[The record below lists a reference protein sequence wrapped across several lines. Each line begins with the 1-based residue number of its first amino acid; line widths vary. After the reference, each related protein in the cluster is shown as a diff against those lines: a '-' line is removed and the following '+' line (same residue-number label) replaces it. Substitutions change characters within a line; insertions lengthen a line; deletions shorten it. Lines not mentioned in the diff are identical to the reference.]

1 MLWTSISI
9 TLAEIKQKEV
19 RAITKVPYWSK
30 VSVCVCLFFLG
41 IESNGVFSLKPNR
54 NIVERAKLK
63 ILDGPVGKARC
74 LKQSK
79 EMGF

>member
-1 MLWTSISI
+1 M
-9 TLAEIKQKEV
+9 K
-19 RAITKVPYWSK
+19 RSK
-30 VSVCVCLFFLG
+30 SFFLG

-63 ILDGPVGKARC
+63 ILDGPVSKARC

-79 EMGF
+79 EMGV